1 MLKKLIEFVQS
12 PRLLASLIFSICCS
26 CAEIAGAQISSQ
38 NTTPEKATD
47 SSDTKSIASVVIS
60 RAMKAP
66 QLQDYIK
73 GEPAQHG
80 VKITDFKQRVPG
92 DGNPISKPTAAYLS
106 YDDAYFYAVFVAKDD
121 PALVRAHIGKREDID
136 GDDIV
141 ILELDTFRD
150 KRHAFTFFVNPY
162 GVQLD
167 AKRTEGFD
175 LDVNFDTQWESEGQ
189 LTEDG
194 YVVRIAIPFKSLRY
208 KSADVQTWGVSVG
221 RVISRLGEEAFWPTL
236 TKRVAG
242 LVPQFSE
249 VQIPEKLNV
258 GRNAQL
264 NPFVLA
270 RNSKVL
276 DAENLQNPLWQ
287 RENKV
292 QGGLDAKW
300 VLGDAAALDI
310 TLKPDFSDVDS
321 DDPQIVVGKRYE
333 VLFPEKRP
341 FFLENAS
348 FFQTPNPLFFSR
360 RIAQPTAGV
369 RITGR
374 ADTWSYG
381 SLLIDD
387 DLNSDTASGKAKIA
401 VARAQTD
408 LRSDWSI
415 GALLTDRRDSLDRET
430 VFGFDTRYQYDDNWI
445 FQAQSARSQ
454 KQEQS
459 NLDKTDVKQT
469 DVKQTDAH
477 LNFLEAKHSGKHLEY
492 LAKYVDIS
500 NGFANTLAFLPRT
513 DYKQLHQE
521 MKLIQHIED
530 GDALQRYGIVVNSD
544 WTRNQQNTLQ
554 DWVLDAGILLEGS
567 HNSWFEVFSRNS
579 FEKYEGKSFDKRG
592 WFISTGTEWLDWLR
606 VIAEFGVGDAINYTP
621 ASGVAA
627 GVGRA
632 RSMDLLLS
640 FKPHPQWRIEEKLLW
655 NDLRQDGLVGSS
667 ANVFR
672 NTMLRTKLSYQMT
685 RFLGLRLIADYHV
698 LSANPTLSSLTS
710 GKQLNTDFQIN
721 YTLSPGTSVI
731 AGYGNRQE
739 NLAQIGNPGY
749 LVRTE
754 DLQLR
759 TGRRAFI
766 KLNYL
771 YQF

>member
-1 MLKKLIEFVQS
+1 MFRKLTGVGSASIGRASKPFLACLPSLVL
-12 PRLLASLIFSICCS
+12 PALLCSTPMSSL
-26 CAEIAGAQISSQ
+26 AQDTI
-38 NTTPEKATD
+38 TTRSND
-47 SSDTKSIASVVIS
+47 SVVKIPRVS
-60 RAMKAP
+60 RAP
-66 QLQDYIK
+66 QLQEYVK
-73 GEPAQHG
+73 SEPAQHG
-80 VKITDFKQRVPG
+80 LKITDFKQRIPG
-92 DGNPISKPTAAYLS
+92 DGAPASKPTAAYLS
-106 YDDAYFYAVFVAKDD
+106 YDDTHFYAVFVAKDD
-121 PALVRAHIGKREDID
+121 PALVRAHIGKREDLD

-208 KSADVQTWGVSVG
+208 KSADVQNWGISVG
-221 RVISRLGEEAFWPTL
+221 RLTGRLGEEAFWPYL

-242 LVPQFSE
+242 LVPQFAE
-249 VQIPEKLNV
+249 AQIPERLNA
-258 GRNAQL
+258 GRNAQI

-270 RNSKVL
+270 RNSKAL
-276 DAENLQNPLWQ
+276 DSDNLQQPLWQ
-287 RENKV
+287 RESKV

-310 TLKPDFSDVDS
+310 TLKPDFSDVES

-360 RIAQPTAGV
+360 RIAQPSAGL

-387 DLNSDTASGKAKIA
+387 DFSSDTANGKAKIA

-408 LRSDWSI
+408 LRSNWSI
-415 GALLTDRRDSLDRET
+415 GTLLTDRRDTLDRET

-459 NLDKTDVKQT
+459 NVNKVST
-469 DVKQTDAH
+469 KQTDAH
-477 LNFLEAKHSGKHLEY
+477 LNYLEAKHAGKHLEY

-530 GDALQRYGIVVNSD
+530 GDALQRYGVIVNSD
-544 WTRNQQNTLQ
+544 WTRNQQNALQ
-554 DWVLDAGILLEGS
+554 DWVVDAGILLEGS
-567 HNSWFEVFSRNS
+567 HDTWFEIFSRNS
-579 FEKYEGKSFDKRG
+579 FEKYEGTSFDKRG
-592 WFISTGTEWLDWLR
+592 WLISTGTAWLDWLR
-606 VIAEFGVGDAINYTP
+606 VISEFGVGDAINYTP
-621 ASGVAA
+621 ATGVSASL
-627 GVGRA
+627 GRA

-655 NDLRQDGLVGSS
+655 NDLRQNGLVGSS

-698 LSANPTLSSLTS
+698 LSANPALSSLTS

-739 NLAQIGNPGY
+739 NLAQIGNPSY